1 MVEITEAD
9 VEQAKKTLYKFF
21 SAMYTWET
29 HYNDE
34 FNKVEDEEDGDV
46 DAAIFA
52 VANAELAV
60 LYDTY
65 CIPKK
70 ADRRRLF
77 GCVGWP
83 PTYNPK
89 DVIDEVVI
97 EGNKILLAYNPSNVR
112 DGRIR
117 FTMKKYKG
125 VWLIYKAEEF
135 DEFADKWR
143 GYIL

>member
-1 MVEITEAD
+1 MQAVTEAD
-9 VEQAKKTLYKFF
+9 VEQAKKTLQNFF

-29 HYNDE
+29 HYNEE
-34 FNKVEDEEDGDV
+34 FEKVEDEEDGDV

-52 VANAELAV
+52 RANAELAV

-70 ADRRRLF
+70 ADRRRLY
-77 GCVGWP
+77 GAVGWP

-97 EGNKILLAYNPSNVR
+97 DGNKIILYYNPSNVR
-112 DGRIR
+112 DERVR

-125 VWLIYKAEEF
+125 AWLIHKAEEF
-135 DEFADKWR
+135 YSSENKWS